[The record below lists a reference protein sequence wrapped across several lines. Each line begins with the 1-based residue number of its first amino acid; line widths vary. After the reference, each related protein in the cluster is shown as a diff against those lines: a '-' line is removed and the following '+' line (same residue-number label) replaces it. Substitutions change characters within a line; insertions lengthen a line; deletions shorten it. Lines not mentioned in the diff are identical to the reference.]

1 MLHPGRSATAS
12 ALAADGSLAISGVVG
27 ELHPSLLQ
35 RWDLRIDRLV
45 VGELSIAG
53 LGGGQLADARSVPPS
68 RFPPVER
75 DLAIVIGPGR
85 FAGEIEAVIR
95 ESGGSLLADAVLFD
109 VYRGRPLE
117 PGERSLAYRLRFAAD
132 DRTLTE
138 SEVEAV
144 VASITAM
151 LTDRVGARIRA

>member
-1 MLHPGRSATAS
+1 
-12 ALAADGSLAISGVVG
+12 
-27 ELHPSLLQ
+27 
-35 RWDLRIDRLV
+35 
-45 VGELSIAG
+45 
-53 LGGGQLADARSVPPS
+53 VPPS

-75 DLAIVIGPGR
+75 DLAIVIGPEH
-85 FAGEIEAVIR
+85 FAGEVEEVVR

-138 SEVEAV
+138 AEVEAA
-144 VASITAM
+144 VASITTA
-151 LTDRVGARIRA
+151 LTDRLGARIRA